1 VERQITCHA
10 RDSPVTSNQRVTV
23 FGAYGHTG
31 RFVVSE
37 LRQRGWTPVLS
48 GRDPDKLNALGDVH
62 PGLDLRPARVD
73 DSASL
78 ERALAG
84 SAAVINCAGPFART
98 SVPVIEAALRA
109 EIPYLD
115 VAAEIE
121 AIADT
126 FEQYANR
133 ACEAGIVIVPA
144 MAFYGGLSDL
154 LATAAMGDWTI
165 ADEICIAYAL
175 SSWKP
180 TLGTRATSQVSRQRR
195 SGQRIVFSNH
205 RLQFRTDDAP
215 IVNWTFPPPIG
226 TQVVVGEFT
235 TADSVTIP
243 RHLRTHEIRTYI
255 TLNPLNLDD
264 PDPSP
269 PPATDKTGRSAQ
281 TFLVE
286 VVARAGSEERRA
298 VATGRD
304 IYAFTAPLVVEAAQR
319 VVNMRDKTA
328 GVFAA
333 GEIFDARDF
342 LKSLCPAHLSIEI
355 QGSYSIRDA
364 ARRNT

>member
-1 VERQITCHA
+1 M
-10 RDSPVTSNQRVTV
+10 TSNKSVTV

-37 LRQRGWTPVLS
+37 LRRRGWTPILS

-62 PGLDLRPARVD
+62 PGLESRRACVHDPAYLD
-73 DSASL
+73 
-78 ERALAG
+78 RALVGAT
-84 SAAVINCAGPFART
+84 SVINCAGPFART
-98 SVPVIEAALRA
+98 SAPVIEAALRA
-109 EIPYLD
+109 QIPYLD

-121 AIADT
+121 TNADT
-126 FEQYANR
+126 FEHYGDR
-133 ACEAGIVIVPA
+133 ARDAGIVLVPA
-144 MAFYGGLSDL
+144 MAFFGGLGDL
-154 LATAAMGDWTI
+154 LATAAMGDWMA

-180 TLGTRATSQVSRQRR
+180 TLGTRATTQVSRQRR
-195 SGQRIVFSNH
+195 GGRRIVFSNQRMH
-205 RLQFRTDDAP
+205 FHDDDAP

-235 TADSVTIP
+235 MADSVTIP
-243 RHLRTHEIRTYI
+243 RHLRAPEIRTYM
-255 TLNPLNLDD
+255 TLAPLKDLDD
-264 PDPSP
+264 PDLSA

-298 VATGRD
+298 VAQGRD
-304 IYAFTAPLVVEAAQR
+304 IYAFTAPLVVEATQR
-319 VVNMRDKTA
+319 VVSMRGKTA

-355 QGSYSIRDA
+355 P
-364 ARRNT
+364 